1 MQPAFVQ
8 LRGIVELILKL
19 EFVLQRVSVETINQ
33 PVPLRLWVVEMIQK
47 PEFVLLR
54 GSLQTIKQ
62 SEFEQL
68 RGIVETIQKPCFV
81 LQRCSGETIKQPES
95 GHRGADRGA
104 GRELS
109 RSEAHRRAD

>member
-1 MQPAFVQ
+1 MQPAFVL

-68 RGIVETIQKPCFV
+68 R
-81 LQRCSGETIKQPES
+81 R
-95 GHRGADRGA
+95 RGDDPAALFRAAALLRGNDQA
-104 GRELS
+104 
-109 RSEAHRRAD
+109 A